1 MPYLGH
7 TIMDIWPVLKNE
19 KMNKVVSIDKDD
31 KRIYVDHV
39 TIRQSIFFLLLK
51 LLTIEVLAGVGL
63 IMFYTV
69 ILLPR
74 LMESIS
80 NALYS
85 YIVPFFIVMAVIKMF
100 IMIFVVVQ
108 WLEEY
113 YEIDPKNIV
122 HKQGLIFRR
131 EERFTLGHLGTITLQ
146 QGILGSIFHYGT
158 ISLYDWVDGRHI
170 HMYLIHNPRKYHKLL
185 QRMVPE
191 ADKERL
197 IFRQHIV
204 DSDDQ

>member
-7 TIMDIWPVLKNE
+7 TIMDIWPALKIE
-19 KMNKVVSIDKDD
+19 KMNKVMSVDKDD

-51 LLTIEVLAGVGL
+51 LLTLEILAAIGLVL
-63 IMFYTV
+63 FYVV

-74 LMESIS
+74 LMESVS
-80 NALYS
+80 NALYN
-85 YIVPFFIVMAVIKMF
+85 YVVPFFITMAIVKIF

-113 YEIDPKNIV
+113 YEINPEHVI
-122 HKQGLIFRR
+122 HRQGLFFRR
-131 EERFTLGHLGTITLQ
+131 EERFTLKHLGTVTLQ
-146 QGILGSIFHYGT
+146 QGALGSIFRYGT
-158 ISLYDWVDGRHI
+158 ISLYDWVDGRHVY
-170 HMYLIHNPRKYHKLL
+170 MYLIHNPGKYHKLL

-204 DSDDQ
+204 DPDDQ